1 MPTYKNTV
9 ASELA
14 AAYTSHFLSKEA
26 RMSQHP
32 RVRLI
37 LCSLALGTAVL
48 SASAIAQ
55 TPPKPSTSGNVSQ
68 QDKMT
73 ACKNL
78 AQKKNLSGNDEK
90 TFIKDCMKQANPK

>member
-1 MPTYKNTV
+1 
-9 ASELA
+9 
-14 AAYTSHFLSKEA
+14 
-26 RMSQHP
+26 MSLYP

-37 LCSLALGTAVL
+37 LCSLALGAAVV

-78 AQKKNLSGNDEK
+78 AEKKNLSGNEEK
-90 TFIKDCMKQANPK
+90 TFIKDCMKQANPR